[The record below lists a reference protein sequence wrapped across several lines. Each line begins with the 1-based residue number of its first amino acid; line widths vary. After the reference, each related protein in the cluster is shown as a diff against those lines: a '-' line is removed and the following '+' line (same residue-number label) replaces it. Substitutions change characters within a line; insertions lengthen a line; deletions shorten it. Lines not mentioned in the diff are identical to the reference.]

1 MLSALL
7 GLIGAAIYGASDFF
21 GGMAA
26 RRISSFAVT
35 GIGSATGLVLILL
48 GSIAIPSIW
57 SGAAI
62 ATGALS
68 GLAGALALVLFYACL
83 AIGPMSILAPIT
95 ALGSA
100 LVPIL
105 VGFGRGERLS
115 VYGYLGLV
123 VGLIAIALICFI
135 PGEGRV
141 RPSRRGILFAVG
153 ASVGVGLYLVT
164 IDLSP
169 ASSGLAPLIVSFAVT
184 ALAMA
189 AILSAQR
196 LSSKRFSVRDAPRG
210 LGRSALAF
218 ALLCGA
224 TDGAAAVLILIAL
237 RLGDLSVVSVL
248 NALAPAGTILLAA
261 GVLRERIAVVQWAGL
276 GVALVA
282 AGLLALA

>member
-7 GLIGAAIYGASDFF
+7 GLVGAAIYGASDFF

-26 RRISSFAVT
+26 RRISSLRVTAIASVT
-35 GIGSATGLVLILL
+35 GLALLLL
-48 GSIAIPSIW
+48 GSIVIPSVW
-57 SGAAI
+57 SAA
-62 ATGALS
+62 ALLTGALS
-68 GLAGALALVLFYACL
+68 GLAGALAVTLFYACL

-100 LVPIL
+100 IVPIA
-105 VGFGRGERLS
+105 VGFVRGERLS
-115 VYGYLGLV
+115 PFGYLGLA
-123 VGLIAIALICFI
+123 VGLIAIVLICFV

-141 RPSRRGILFAVG
+141 RPSRRGVLLAVG

-169 ASSGLAPLIVSFAVT
+169 SSSGLAPLLVCFAVT
-184 ALAMA
+184 TLVMVLILLAG
-189 AILSAQR
+189 R
-196 LSSKRFSVRDAPRG
+196 LRSRAEKPAT
-210 LGRSALAF
+210 LTRSALSF

-224 TDGAAAVLILIAL
+224 TDGIAATLILVAL

-248 NALAPAGTILLAA
+248 NALAPAGTIVLAA
-261 GVLRERIAVVQWAGL
+261 VVLRERIAAVQWAGL
-276 GVALVA
+276 VTALIA

>member
-7 GLIGAAIYGASDFF
+7 GLVGAAIYGASDFF

-26 RRISSFAVT
+26 RRISAFAVT
-35 GIGSATGLVLILL
+35 GIGSTTGLVLILL

-62 ATGALS
+62 VTGALS

-105 VGFGRGERLS
+105 VGFARGERLS

-123 VGLIAIALICFI
+123 VGLIAITLICFV

-184 ALAMA
+184 ALVMA
-189 AILSAQR
+189 AILAVR
-196 LSSKRFSVRDAPRG
+196 RFSARG
-210 LGRSALAF
+210 EASGLSRSALAF

-224 TDGAAAVLILIAL
+224 TDGVAAVLILVAL

-248 NALAPAGTILLAA
+248 NALAPAGTIVLAA
-261 GVLRERIAVVQWAGL
+261 VVLRERIAVVQWAGL
-276 GVALVA
+276 AVALVS